1 MATKD
6 LYRKARTEL
15 LNRGLHK
22 GDLVDPEEGVKVCA
36 LGACAVAS
44 GIEVVEHH
52 DAGWIDY
59 DGEVVAP
66 YTWYSLKS
74 GEDSSERSI
83 HKAFPEL
90 AQAAEELFPDRV
102 EAGWVPHE
110 FHKVPA
116 VNDNDDTTIEDVEL
130 IFNRAEELAP
140 EGN

>member
-44 GIEVVEHH
+44 GVEVVAHYES
-52 DAGWIDY
+52 GWVEY
-59 DGEVVAP
+59 DGEVVEP

-74 GEDSSERSI
+74 GDDSSERAI
-83 HKAFPEL
+83 HEAFPEL
-90 AQAAEELFPDRV
+90 AAAAVQLFPERIAD
-102 EAGWVPHE
+102 GWVPHE
-110 FHKVPA
+110 FHQVPA
-116 VNDNDDTTIEDVEL
+116 VNDSEVTTIEDVEA
-130 IFNRAEELAP
+130 IFKRAEELA
-140 EGN
+140 EE